1 MNKLFGGCM
10 LVCDV
15 DGTLVS
21 GNFLHPDNVKMIR
34 QFESDGGMFVL
45 ATGRS
50 AEALCVLEENL
61 GKLPVS
67 IVCNGAVIY
76 DFKNTRTVF
85 EQPIINADKLYVK
98 AAMEHFPNIAIEVHG
113 DNIVY
118 VLIDGEILR
127 EHIEY
132 EKLSNILCDFDTAK
146 EYPWYKVVFILND
159 QEDAEN
165 LIKLG
170 KGFGFENSYLEPS
183 KCMFNGRVNNFMEV
197 HPNGVSKGNALQKF
211 IQYNNLQNGKIF
223 AIGDHFND
231 VSMLQ
236 LADVSAAV
244 KEAPNEVKA
253 CADYI
258 TVGCKD
264 GAVADFIGYL
274 YNLKKKGC
282 I

>member
-1 MNKLFGGCM
+1 MCKLFSGCL
-10 LVCDV
+10 LVSDI

-21 GNFLHPDNVKMIR
+21 SDILHPDNVKMIR
-34 QFESDGGMFVL
+34 QFENDGGKFIL
-45 ATGRS
+45 ASGRS
-50 AEALCVLEENL
+50 AEALYVLEDYL

-67 IVCNGAVIY
+67 IVCNGGVIY
-76 DFKNTRTVF
+76 DFENKRALF
-85 EQPIINADKLYVK
+85 EQTIADNGKMYVK
-98 AAMEHFPNIAIEVHG
+98 AAMERFPNIAIAVHG

-118 VLIDGEILR
+118 ALIDGEILR
-127 EHIEY
+127 ENVEY
-132 EKLSNILCDFDTAK
+132 EKLTCVFCGFEEAK
-146 EYPWYKVVFILND
+146 DKQWYKAVFMLND
-159 QEDAEN
+159 LKEADG

-170 KGFGFENSYLEPS
+170 KEFGLESSYLEPS
-183 KCMFNGRVNNFMEV
+183 ICIMNGRVQNFMEL

-223 AIGDHFND
+223 AIGDHYND

-244 KEAPNEVKA
+244 KEAPDEVKA
-253 CADYI
+253 CADY
-258 TVGCKD
+258 TAVGCKD
-264 GAVADFIGYL
+264 GALADFIGYL

>member
-1 MNKLFGGCM
+1 MNKLFSGCM

-34 QFESDGGMFVL
+34 QFENDGGMFVI
-45 ATGRS
+45 ASGRS
-50 AEALCVLEENL
+50 AEALYVLEEDL

-67 IVCNGAVIY
+67 IVCGGGVVY
-76 DFKNTRTVF
+76 DFFNKRALF
-85 EQPIINADKLYVK
+85 EQPISDNDKLYAKLV
-98 AAMEHFPNIAIEVHG
+98 MEQFPNLEIEVHS

-118 VLIDGEILR
+118 ILKDGKILR
-127 EHIEY
+127 EHLEY
-132 EKLSNILCDFDTAK
+132 EKLTKILCDFKFAK
-146 EYPWYKVVFILND
+146 ENAWYKIVIILNN
-159 QEDAEN
+159 ENDAKN

-170 KGFGFENSYLEPS
+170 KEFGFTDSYLEPT
-183 KCMFNGRVNNFMEV
+183 KCMFNGRANNFMEV

-244 KEAPNEVKA
+244 KEAPDEVKA
-253 CADYI
+253 CANYV